1 MCKRH
6 NPFGFNCENGFT
18 LVEILV
24 ALVILLLIVTACFP
38 LFTLATKT
46 THENRARMTANELA
60 KRELERTLAQV
71 TPSNYVSEDDDPNIA
86 PLKTGIS
93 ATYYFDDNGKRI
105 ATRDPNSRFAR
116 FEARKIVEWV
126 DDPADGVHPTDK
138 NPFDYKVLIIEVSC
152 PSQFTG
158 NVVKQADF
166 KTFVAREGTASPIV
180 GVIVEVVR
188 GWTDDAGHR
197 IPVESVTVTLD
208 GSGPSHMAMTNS
220 YGQALIPITFPDD
233 STVYTYEIKTERLGM
248 IPRPDQTAV
257 PVEARP
263 YTTNFVQVE
272 MEEPAT
278 LTLRFAPGK
287 NDVEI
292 ALDGGL
298 NMGGIMTKTLAA
310 GQSSVTFTDL
320 WPAGKDPDPGS
331 GKACAG
337 GTYILDVP
345 ALTAYSGPPSDEQTG
360 LKHPLDHYPT
370 DPDDPDEH
378 AVLNLWNYINEYD
391 GILDVYDNT
400 SAWVASDDYLVEDDE
415 INSAITPHR
424 LAFLKL
430 PEAEPPEFEIIDV
443 RPFKPVLIDVTA
455 RLTAS
460 FTEFSLS
467 GFGAL
472 PDEFNLVY
480 LGKDGASLDSDD
492 IDDWN
497 PFIKIGT
504 DSVSGGRV
512 LLNEA
517 DETLATEASDK
528 ITIPPIVGELE
539 LKEKYFSEPFKLRF
553 DSSPNIG
560 TFYFRKINIHCT
572 YDNIPSIDFTQP
584 GDHRSLH
591 ISG

>member
-197 IPVESVTVTLD
+197 IPVEDVTVTLD

-263 YTTNFVQVE
+263 Y
-272 MEEPAT
+272 
-278 LTLRFAPGK
+278 
-287 NDVEI
+287 
-292 ALDGGL
+292 
-298 NMGGIMTKTLAA
+298 
-310 GQSSVTFTDL
+310 
-320 WPAGKDPDPGS
+320 
-331 GKACAG
+331 
-337 GTYILDVP
+337 
-345 ALTAYSGPPSDEQTG
+345 
-360 LKHPLDHYPT
+360 
-370 DPDDPDEH
+370 
-378 AVLNLWNYINEYD
+378 
-391 GILDVYDNT
+391 
-400 SAWVASDDYLVEDDE
+400 
-415 INSAITPHR
+415 
-424 LAFLKL
+424 
-430 PEAEPPEFEIIDV
+430 
-443 RPFKPVLIDVTA
+443 
-455 RLTAS
+455 
-460 FTEFSLS
+460 
-467 GFGAL
+467 
-472 PDEFNLVY
+472 
-480 LGKDGASLDSDD
+480 
-492 IDDWN
+492 
-497 PFIKIGT
+497 
-504 DSVSGGRV
+504 
-512 LLNEA
+512 
-517 DETLATEASDK
+517 
-528 ITIPPIVGELE
+528 
-539 LKEKYFSEPFKLRF
+539 
-553 DSSPNIG
+553 
-560 TFYFRKINIHCT
+560 
-572 YDNIPSIDFTQP
+572 
-584 GDHRSLH
+584 
-591 ISG
+591 